1 MAPELRF
8 GLDDPGLSGLPHPTR
23 WYSLSQIQGL
33 KPCATQVEDGLE
45 GLSAAGNGETG
56 YRVAVKPQGHPAKPV
71 TVPIHVASD
80 SSTLPMKVSA

>member
-1 MAPELRF
+1 MAVVAQPFRVAKNAE
-8 GLDDPGLSGLPHPTR
+8 
-23 WYSLSQIQGL
+23 L
-33 KPCATQVEDGLE
+33 KPGATQVEDGLE